1 MSRIGKQLDGLQDP
15 EQAGFRPD
23 YSCSDIVMFMRMIA
37 EKADEWGEE
46 VWAASLDLE
55 KAFDKVYHASVI
67 SSLSEADVT
76 PEVLRYLLSAY
87 RRQTAYASL
96 DGAKSRIFDILRG
109 VRQGDPLSP
118 LLFNNVTRIIFRDLK
133 QKWALEGKGTIVCG
147 GDDLGTM
154 KSTHSMFADGTT
166 LFASSRSS
174 LKAMIKDVMAA
185 LASHGLNLNLD
196 KCLIQSTR
204 TDLCEEFVEVDGH
217 HIPVVAGCKGFKAL
231 GTQFTLHGRTS
242 AELKA
247 RMGAAWGKFRALWPI
262 LGKRDGNLLKR
273 LRLFDSCITQ
283 TALWCNESWLLTK
296 VEKRL
301 LRSTQNNMLRRIAGP
316 RRKPEE
322 QWVDWVKRSTRE
334 ARHAAKKA
342 GIRFWV
348 ESHLRS
354 KWCWAGHVLRMSG
367 DRLAH
372 RSAIWRD
379 SAWQTTEKD
388 MPAKLRVRRPHRT
401 RWFRWED
408 DLRRFADQH
417 VSGSWQEAAQDREA
431 WLKHVSDFIR
441 YAA

>member
-1 MSRIGKQLDGLQDP
+1 MLSGRGGRGGFQQRMERTKNTTTWQELQLYVSNPELLGVEDMGESGFYEGSDG
-15 EQAGFRPD
+15 
-23 YSCSDIVMFMRMIA
+23 
-37 EKADEWGEE
+37 
-46 VWAASLDLE
+46 
-55 KAFDKVYHASVI
+55 
-67 SSLSEADVT
+67 
-76 PEVLRYLLSAY
+76 
-87 RRQTAYASL
+87 
-96 DGAKSRIFDILRG
+96 
-109 VRQGDPLSP
+109 
-118 LLFNNVTRIIFRDLK
+118 
-133 QKWALEGKGTIVCG
+133 
-147 GDDLGTM
+147 
-154 KSTHSMFADGTT
+154 KSTNDHTSP
-166 LFASSRSS
+166 SSSS
-174 LKAMIKDVMAA
+174 ESRARVHPERKTFLSRLPRPRTPIP
-185 LASHGLNLNLD
+185 
-196 KCLIQSTR
+196 

-273 LRLFDSCITQ
+273 LRLFDSCITL

-296 VEKRL
+296 VEKPL

-379 SAWQTTEKD
+379 SAWQMTEKD
-388 MPAKLRVRRPHRT
+388 MPAKIRVRRPHRT
-401 RWFRWED
+401 RWSRWED

-431 WLKHVSDFIR
+431 WQKHVSDFIR